1 MGQRFVCVHGHFYQP
16 PRENP
21 WLEEVQLQ
29 PSAHPYHDWNE
40 RVTAECYAANASS
53 RILDEK
59 GLIREM
65 VNNYAMMSFNF
76 GPTLLSWLELKAP
89 EVYNAILEADAIS
102 RERFSGH
109 GAAIAQAYNHMIMP
123 LANSRDKRSQILWG
137 IADFKHRFGR
147 MPEGMWLPETAVDL
161 ESLDLM
167 AKEGIAFTILAP
179 RQVKRVRP
187 VGSVAWTDVRED
199 SINTSMPYLV
209 RVPSGGS
216 IAVFFYNGPISRA
229 VAFER
234 LLSDGETFAL
244 RLGRAFDENSTAPQ
258 LSHIATD
265 GETYGHHHRFGDMAL
280 AYALRYI
287 ESNNLAIVTIYG
299 EYLEHHPPEWEAEI
313 LECTSWSCAHGV
325 ERWRSN
331 CGCRLGAEQGWS
343 QAWRR
348 NLREA
353 MDWLRDELAGVF
365 EREASSLLKDPW
377 RARDDYITVILD
389 RSDKAADAFIS
400 RHAAK
405 ALDAEAES
413 RLLSLMEMQRHAMLM
428 YTSCGWFFDD
438 PSGIETIQIVQY
450 AARAIELARHVSGR
464 DLEEDFLSR
473 LEKVRSNKPGTP
485 DGRAIFAENIRPAVL
500 SLERVAAHHAM
511 STVLRPREGDEK
523 VYCYTVRTE
532 DRRFMRAGRSVL
544 MTGRM
549 TVRSNLT
556 WHKDIF
562 SFAVLHLG
570 DHNMLCCTK
579 GGMPQGESFG
589 DVAGA
594 FLRGNIPE
602 SVRLMERECAGHL
615 HSIES
620 LLKDGQNEVLDMILA
635 PSLKEAEDVYRRL
648 YEEHAPLMRYL
659 KEAGMSPPKM
669 LYLAAEAVLNRDI
682 ANAFAE
688 LDASEQTVKDLMEE
702 VRTQGIILDEEALDY
717 QVRKG
722 LVKVGRKVLKN
733 PLDRDAMQR
742 LVKGVLLL
750 EHLPFRINLW
760 DVQNVVYKI
769 IQRHLSN
776 VEEAAL
782 RGDAYAPR
790 WIDSI
795 RMVAKRIYIAM
806 D

>member
-40 RVTAECYAANASS
+40 RVTAECYASNASS

-59 GLIREM
+59 GLIRQM

-89 EVYNAILEADAIS
+89 EVYQAILEADRKS
-102 RERFSGH
+102 KERFSGH

-123 LANSRDKRSQILWG
+123 LANSRDKRTQILWG
-137 IADFKHRFGR
+137 IADFKQRFGR
-147 MPEGMWLPETAVDL
+147 SPEGMWLPETAVDL
-161 ESLDLM
+161 ESLDIM
-167 AKEGIAFTILAP
+167 AREGIAFTILAP
-179 RQVKRVRP
+179 RQARRVRP
-187 VGSVAWTDVRED
+187 LGSGAWSEVNEG
-199 SINTSMPYLV
+199 SLNTAMPY
-209 RVPSGGS
+209 RVELPSGGS
-216 IAVFFYNGPISRA
+216 MAVFFYNGSLSRA

-244 RLGRAFDENSTAPQ
+244 RLGRAFDENSSAPQ

-280 AYALRYI
+280 AYALSYI
-287 ESNNLAIVTIYG
+287 ESRKLARLTVYG
-299 EYLEHHPPEWEAEI
+299 EYLQLHPPAWEAEI
-313 LECTSWSCAHGV
+313 LEGSSWSCAHGV

-348 NLREA
+348 HLREA
-353 MDWLRDELAGVF
+353 MDWLRDELAAIF
-365 EREASSLLKDPW
+365 EKEASSLLKAPW
-377 RARDDYITVILD
+377 KARDDYITVILD
-389 RSDKAADAFIS
+389 RSVKAADAFIS
-400 RHAAK
+400 RHGAGT
-405 ALDAEAES
+405 LEAEAKG
-413 RLLSLMEMQRHAMLM
+413 RVLSLMEMQRHAMLM

-438 PSGIETIQIVQY
+438 PSGIETIQIIQY
-450 AARAIELARHVSGR
+450 AARAMELARRVSGR
-464 DLEEDFLSR
+464 DLEEGFLSR
-473 LEKVRSNKPGTP
+473 LEKVRSNKPGRH
-485 DGRAIFAENIRPAVL
+485 DGRRIFEENVRPAIL

-511 STVLRPREGDEK
+511 STVLRPREGDER
-523 VYCYTVRTE
+523 VYCYTVGTG
-532 DRRFMRAGRSVL
+532 DRRFMRAGKSVL

-549 TVRSNLT
+549 TVKCNLT
-556 WHKDIF
+556 WDEDVF
-562 SFAVLHLG
+562 SFSVLHLG

-579 GGMPQGESFG
+579 GGKSQGEPFN
-589 DVAGA
+589 DVAKA

-602 SVRLMERECAGHL
+602 SVRLLERECEGHL
-615 HSIES
+615 HSIEF

-635 PSLKEAEDVYRRL
+635 PSLKEAEEVYRRL

-659 KEAGMSPPKM
+659 KEAGMSPPRM

-682 ANAFAE
+682 AKAFSE
-688 LDASEQTVKDLMEE
+688 LDASGEAVKDLLEE
-702 VRTQGIILDEEALDY
+702 VRTHGIALDEEALDY

-722 LVKVGRKVLKN
+722 LVKVGRRILEN
-733 PLDRDAMQR
+733 PLDRDAMER
-742 LVKGVLLL
+742 LAKGVLLL

-760 DVQNVVYKI
+760 DIQNVVYKI
-769 IQRHLSN
+769 IQRHLAG
-776 VEEAAL
+776 VEDAAL

-795 RMVAKRIYIAM
+795 RMVAQRLYIAM
-806 D
+806 E